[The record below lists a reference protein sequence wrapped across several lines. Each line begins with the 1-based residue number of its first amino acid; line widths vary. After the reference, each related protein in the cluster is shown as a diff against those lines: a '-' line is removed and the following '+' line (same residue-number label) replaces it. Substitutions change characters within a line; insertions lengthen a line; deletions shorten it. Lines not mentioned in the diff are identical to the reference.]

1 MRITF
6 FKLLTMTITVLGFT
20 VTAAMSDPIGDV
32 VDSDSIQDSIDKSN
46 IQNTTATPAKPEAA
60 PEAAKVTITEVGMTY
75 VEANLKKVTV
85 VNALEKGDMIEG
97 SIRIPANADDKVI
110 SANLKD
116 KNAEIIVHCWSP
128 ECDAG
133 MQLANRLVG
142 LGYTN
147 VKHYAGGIA
156 EWTKN
161 NKPTTKS
168 K

>member
-6 FKLLTMTITVLGFT
+6 FKLLTMTIAVLGFT
-20 VTAAMSDPIGDV
+20 VIA
-32 VDSDSIQDSIDKSN
+32 VDSDAGVVSEITDSIQERLNNDN
-46 IQNTTATPAKPEAA
+46 AATPAKPEAA
-60 PEAAKVTITEVGMTY
+60 PEAAKTTITEVDMAY
-75 VEANLKKVTV
+75 VEANLKKATV
-85 VNALEKGDMIEG
+85 VNALKEGDMIEG
-97 SIRIPANADDKVI
+97 SIRIPADANDTDI
-110 SANLKD
+110 SKNLKD
-116 KNAEIIVHCWSP
+116 KKAEVIVHCWNPS
-128 ECDAG
+128 CDAG

-161 NKPTTKS
+161 NKPITKS

>member
-6 FKLLTMTITVLGFT
+6 FKLLTMIIAVLGFT
-20 VTAAMSDPIGDV
+20 VTAVDTDSRVVSDIT
-32 VDSDSIQDSIDKSN
+32 DSIQESLEKTDP
-46 IQNTTATPAKPEAA
+46 TTPTKPEAA
-60 PEAAKVTITEVGMTY
+60 PEAAKVTITEVDMAY
-75 VEANLKKVTV
+75 VEANLKKAKI
-85 VNALEKGDMIEG
+85 VNALKEGDMIEG

-110 SANLKD
+110 SANLND

-128 ECDAG
+128 KCDAG